1 MLAAGSDSTSLKASA
16 ASERSGFNSKA
27 CRKCTAAS

>member
-1 MLAAGSDSTSLKASA
+1 MLAAGIDSTSLKASA